1 MCILWH
7 FYGDLKWYSKYASVE
22 TQVMRLVSAECG
34 TAALLHYESAE
45 SAVNVWDEGHCINLC
60 RVMSQN
66 GHQESVWEKWSILY
80 ICIWQIMGWGCYSKL
95 NPQSLFAFSLYC
107 LYLSAFQNTPT
118 VIWRNKKKSK
128 VSLDKEIIYFWAFKP
143 KITWTINAT

>member
-1 MCILWH
+1 MAFLWGFEMIFEICISRDTSYEACVCWVRH
-7 FYGDLKWYSKYASVE
+7 CS
-22 TQVMRLVSAECG
+22 

-95 NPQSLFAFSLYC
+95 SPQSLFAFSLYC